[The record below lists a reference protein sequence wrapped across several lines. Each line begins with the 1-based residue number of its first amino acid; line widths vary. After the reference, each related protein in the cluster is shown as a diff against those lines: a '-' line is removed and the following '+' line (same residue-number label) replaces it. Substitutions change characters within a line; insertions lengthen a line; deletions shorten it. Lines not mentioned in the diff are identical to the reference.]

1 MDWKRFLMP
10 EVPYTVWKKC
20 LVLSTVVAFYTV
32 GYLYLNYTTI
42 HSDKFYDVSF
52 AFEQNI
58 PFVYHLVPSYIFVYF
73 LVIALFLAIN
83 SDELLLEAAKTFV
96 VVSLIHFAFFY
107 FLPVKMVDRPVL
119 VPTGGIWN
127 DIAAFWFWADEP
139 TTLFPSAHVS
149 MAFLSAYYIG
159 RVHRGFGI
167 FCIIAAAYVGA
178 SVVLIKQH
186 YVADVIAGFFLA
198 SACYHWFYRKPY
210 VEFAARL
217 RQRLDQAF

>member
-20 LVLSTVVAFYTV
+20 VVLSTVVGFYTV

-42 HSDKFYDVSF
+42 HAEKFYDVSF
-52 AFEQNI
+52 AFEQGI

-73 LVIALFLAIN
+73 LVIALYLAID
-83 SDELLLEAAKTFV
+83 SDELLMEAAKTFV
-96 VVSLIHFAFFY
+96 TVSIIHFLFFY

-127 DIAAFWFWADEP
+127 DIAAFWFWVDEP

-149 MAFLSAYYIG
+149 MSFLSAYYIG
-159 RVHRGFGI
+159 RVHRRFGI

-198 SACYHWFYRKPY
+198 TAGYQWFHRKPY
-210 VEFAARL
+210 IELAARFK
-217 RQRLDQAF
+217 QRLNQAF